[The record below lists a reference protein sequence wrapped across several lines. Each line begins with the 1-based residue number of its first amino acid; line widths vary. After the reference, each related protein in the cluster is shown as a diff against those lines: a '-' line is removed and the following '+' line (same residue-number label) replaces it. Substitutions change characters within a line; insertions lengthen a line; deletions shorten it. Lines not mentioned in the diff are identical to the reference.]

1 MLVVNDLLELPATLV
16 EPEDL
21 TRRCGRVLAR
31 FDHRSQDSGNVSWL
45 VRTDQGDLFVKT
57 AGTAGPRAPGA
68 PVPYLGLSDRIRML
82 RNAVA
87 LAQSCDHP
95 CLARFRQVIESPL
108 GPVLVY
114 DRAPG
119 ELIGTASSQRADP
132 DTAYRRFAHLPSEKL
147 LAVLSDLIDL
157 HQALAAVGWVACD
170 LYDGCLILD
179 FATQRL
185 TVVDLDTYHL
195 GPTTN
200 TMGRMFG
207 STRFMAPEEF
217 ELGAIIDERTTVYT
231 LARLAWHFG
240 TRLTEHADQFC
251 GSDDLREALAHALE
265 PDPRDRFD
273 TVSAFATAW
282 NAATTRSR

>member
-1 MLVVNDLLELPATLV
+1 M
-16 EPEDL
+16 
-21 TRRCGRVLAR
+21 
-31 FDHRSQDSGNVSWL
+31 
-45 VRTDQGDLFVKT
+45 
-57 AGTAGPRAPGA
+57 
-68 PVPYLGLSDRIRML
+68 PYLGLSDRIQLL

-95 CLARFRQVIESPL
+95 CLARLRQVIESPL

-132 DTAYRRFAHLPSEKL
+132 DTAYQRFAHLPSEKL

-185 TVVDLDTYHL
+185 TVVDLDTYHF

-217 ELGAIIDERTTVYT
+217 ELGAIVDERTTAYT

-251 GSDDLREALAHALE
+251 GPENLREALAHALE
-265 PDPRDRFD
+265 PDPHDRFD